1 MMTSHCCHSW
11 YTCLAVHLCM
21 CKRRTSGKLV
31 MKTLRASY
39 AAASGWPADLRTI
52 VEPDPEQLAAPQ
64 LLVIKSS
71 ASMRFA
77 RIYMGS
83 WLVRKVARQSRILR
97 SHSLLG
103 MEGSFGS
110 GVCCRQAG

>member
-11 YTCLAVHLCM
+11 YNCLAVHLSM

-39 AAASGWPADLRTI
+39 AAANGWSADLRTI
-52 VEPDPEQLAAPQ
+52 VEPDPDQLATPQ
-64 LLVIKSS
+64 LLVSRRS
-71 ASMRFA
+71 AE
-77 RIYMGS
+77 IYMGS
-83 WLVRKVARQSRILR
+83 WRLARKVARQSRILR
-97 SHSLLG
+97 SHSLLR

>member
-1 MMTSHCCHSW
+1 MTANGWSGMPPAW
-11 YTCLAVHLCM
+11 PLANDDFAL
-21 CKRRTSGKLV
+21 LQ
-31 MKTLRASY
+31 TLWASY
-39 AAASGWPADLRTI
+39 ASANGWPADLI

-71 ASMRFA
+71 ASMRFV

-83 WLVRKVARQSRILR
+83 WLVRKAARQSRILR

-110 GVCCRQAG
+110 GVCCRQAE